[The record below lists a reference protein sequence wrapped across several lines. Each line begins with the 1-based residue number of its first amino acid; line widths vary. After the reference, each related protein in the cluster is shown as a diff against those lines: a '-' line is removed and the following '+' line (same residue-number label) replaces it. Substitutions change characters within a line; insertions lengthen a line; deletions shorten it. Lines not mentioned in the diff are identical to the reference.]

1 METDT
6 TTVNP
11 AADPDGPPLEDP
23 VKKTSTTDDT
33 SQTFPQFALLPAE
46 LRLLIWTAAT
56 DQRTQDPR
64 VVNMFVGGPFEW
76 RRRRMHITNLLWLQ
90 ARDGANNVLGT
101 STEARA
107 AARRYLEPQRGVQ
120 SPLVS
125 LHQTCSVIW
134 ARRIQDL
141 GGPLVRLRV
150 DPTWDILFLNGMDI
164 HAANRTANI
173 DAAAQGE
180 GQCDS
185 AGVPALLPHFPPRV
199 SSRAIRHREPWRGDH
214 SLGLWGLEA
223 EILSQFRTIIMPV
236 QGLVEPPPE
245 GRSLPRTFTDPFV
258 GWSFDWPG
266 GPPGTPGDMD
276 KDRTFIALLGGPY
289 RGRNLQMEDIELIS
303 EAEIDAIR
311 YEAAQGGD
319 PGRAGSTVQR
329 DVVVMTAVWECW
341 THRLQ
346 VFRDADLQRFAA
358 DNPNMAPS
366 VLGTLRFARIKQ
378 GVCEALTE
386 EDIFVTEKMPEQQAG
401 EGEASAAPGT

>member
-11 AADPDGPPLEDP
+11 AADPGRPPLEDP
-23 VKKTSTTDDT
+23 VKNTSTTDDT
-33 SQTFPQFALLPAE
+33 SRTFSHFPLLPAE

-76 RRRRMHITNLLWLQ
+76 RRHRMHITNLLWLE
-90 ARDGANNVLGT
+90 ARNGANNVLGT

-107 AARRYLEPQRGVQ
+107 AARRYLEPRRGVQ
-120 SPLVS
+120 PPTITFS
-125 LHQTCSVIW
+125 QTCSRIW
-134 ARRIQDL
+134 ARRMQDL

-150 DPTWDILFLNGMDI
+150 DPTWDILFINGLDI
-164 HAANRTANI
+164 HAADRAASA
-173 DAAAQGE
+173 DAVAQE
-180 GQCDS
+180 GGQRDW
-185 AGVPALLPHFPPRV
+185 AGVPSLLPHFPPRV
-199 SSRAIRHREPWRGDH
+199 SSRAIRYREPWRGDH
-214 SLGLWGLEA
+214 SLGLWGPEA

-236 QGLVEPPPE
+236 QGLIEPPPE
-245 GRSLPRTFTDPFV
+245 GRSLPRMFTDPFV

-303 EAEIDAIR
+303 EAAIDAIR
-311 YEAAQGGD
+311 CEAAQGGD
-319 PGRAGSTVQR
+319 TGRAGTAVQR
-329 DVVVMTAVWECW
+329 DVVVMTAIWECW

-346 VFRDADLQRFAA
+346 VFRDADLQRFTAE
-358 DNPNMAPS
+358 NPKVAPS

-386 EDIFVTEKMPEQQAG
+386 EDVFVPEKMPEPQAG
-401 EGEASAAPGT
+401 EAELGSPGGA